1 MGFNSEQLLGSG
13 VQLTGTIGNNIS
25 SPSQGDIVITNSS
38 SFARYLT
45 LEQISTTDT
54 ALFLNISGG
63 LKVSAF
69 AEDEAD
75 GSPTTGT
82 AINITG
88 YPGNSFLQ
96 WSLGR
101 HTYKFIAKRGDV
113 PADDIIFLSPDNETR
128 IYNFYVEWSGTAAD
142 LATNFVN
149 KINEVK
155 IDRLGEFGA
164 AFKNFG
170 IINID
175 TSQPFTSDFNGKT
188 ITNHSGS
195 IVHTFSGG
203 KDRYPSPG
211 GIPINRNDG
220 SQPTNLQPFIF
231 NPRSLDIVVPPNT
244 VDNYNTYRIRIATTT
259 GTENLN
265 KFRLR
270 SAGGTGLFV
279 SLVGF

>member
-13 VQLTGTIGNNIS
+13 VQLTGTIDTNVS
-25 SPSQGDIVITNSS
+25 SPNQGDIVITNSS

-54 ALFLNISGG
+54 ALFSNISGG
-63 LKVSAF
+63 LRVSTF
-69 AEDEAD
+69 SSDEAD
-75 GSPTTGT
+75 GAPTNST
-82 AINITG
+82 AINVTG
-88 YPGNSFLQ
+88 YPGDSFLQ

-101 HTYKFIAKRGDV
+101 HTYKFIAQRDPV
-113 PADDIIFLSPDNETR
+113 STDDIIFLSPDNETR
-128 IYNFYVEWSGTAAD
+128 IYNFYVEWSGTAAN

-155 IDRLGEFGA
+155 IDRMDELNA
-164 AFKNFG
+164 AFKNLG

-195 IVHTFSGG
+195 IVHTFAGG
-203 KDRYPSPG
+203 KDQYPSPG
-211 GIPINRNDG
+211 GIPINRVEGNAP
-220 SQPTNLQPFIF
+220 SNLQPFIF
-231 NPRSLDIVVPPNT
+231 NPRSVDIVVPPNT
-244 VDNYNTYRIRIATTT
+244 VDNYNTYRIRLATTT

-265 KFRLR
+265 KFKLR